1 MKIKK
6 ENVALCVA
14 LLLLGV
20 FGLWLTSNPA
30 ECDTQS
36 PSYNKYECA
45 RMLRD

>member
-1 MKIKK
+1 MKIQKK
-6 ENVALCVA
+6 NIALCVA
-14 LLLLGV
+14 LLLGV

>member
-6 ENVALCVA
+6 ENVALCVVF
-14 LLLLGV
+14 LLGV
-20 FGLWLTSNPA
+20 FGLWLTGNPA

-45 RMLRD
+45 RMLRG